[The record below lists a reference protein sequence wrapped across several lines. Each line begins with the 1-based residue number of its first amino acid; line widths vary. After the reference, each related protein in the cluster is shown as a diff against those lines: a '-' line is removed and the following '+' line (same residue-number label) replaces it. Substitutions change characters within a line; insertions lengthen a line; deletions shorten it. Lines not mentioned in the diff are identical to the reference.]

1 VPADARELTD
11 VQHTSQHVGPVGHDP
26 VDAEAQQPSH
36 CRFVVDRPD
45 IDPKATVVRLAYESA
60 NDDRHDAFVF
70 LQRLQSLEGRVVQ
83 AAEMQHVK
91 NPITQEL
98 HG

>member
-1 VPADARELTD
+1 MI
-11 VQHTSQHVGPVGHDP
+11 
-26 VDAEAQQPSH
+26 PSTPKLSS
-36 CRFVVDRPD
+36 RRIAGGVVDRPD

-60 NDDRHDAFVF
+60 SDDRHDALVF

-91 NPITQEL
+91 NSITQEL